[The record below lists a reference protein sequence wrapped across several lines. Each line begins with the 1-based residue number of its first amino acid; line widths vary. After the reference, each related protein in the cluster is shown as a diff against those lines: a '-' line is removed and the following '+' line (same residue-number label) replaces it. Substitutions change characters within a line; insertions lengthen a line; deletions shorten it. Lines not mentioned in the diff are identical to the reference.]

1 MSTES
6 ILPQAADSKPTVYV
20 LACKDGSLYTGA
32 TLDLPR
38 RLTAHRRGG
47 AKYTRGRL
55 PVSLVACWHPPTF
68 AAAKSHEARFKRL
81 RRAEK
86 LAVLRGEEAYG
97 CRIYRRLDGR
107 DPTQRSE
114 RRRYT

>member
-1 MSTES
+1 MSTEP
-6 ILPQAADSKPTVYV
+6 ILPQPPHSKPTVYV
-20 LACKDGSLYTGA
+20 LACRDGSLYTGA

-55 PVSLVACWHPPTF
+55 PVTLVACWHPATF
-68 AAAKSHEARFKRL
+68 AAAKSQEARFKRL

-86 LAVLRGEEAYG
+86 LALLGAGEAYG
-97 CRIYRRLDGR
+97 CCLHRCPDGNL
-107 DPTQRSE
+107 S
-114 RRRYT
+114 